1 LPDGRMQCWIEH
13 ELLRAVTPAM
23 LVWWF
28 QNMEGEMNY
37 QDQRV
42 ARYRVWH
49 PVDHIRLRYATRLG
63 DGSIGVGSVFHI
75 TEMFGARPEYLIDVL
90 TDVTRLDEG
99 GFAHR
104 PRKYGVR
111 GAVRM
116 DYEFSATADGTRY
129 ANSLTVGFAGAFGRV
144 VNRLIQRLAFDEA
157 HADAWIKHNIEEVGQ
172 FEAFLPELY
181 AARERA

>member
-1 LPDGRMQCWIEH
+1 MQCWIEH
-13 ELLRAVTPAM
+13 ELLHAVTPAM

-28 QNMEGEMNY
+28 QHMEGEMTF
-37 QDQRV
+37 QGQRV

-49 PVDHIRLRYATRLG
+49 PVDHIRVRYAKRLS
-63 DGSIGVGSVFHI
+63 DGGIGVGSVLHI

-90 TDVTRLDEG
+90 SDVTRLDEG

-111 GAVRM
+111 GAIRM
-116 DYEFSATADGTRY
+116 DYQFSSTPDGTRY
-129 ANSLTVGFAGAFGRV
+129 ANSLTIGFEGASRRF
-144 VNRLIQRLAFDEA
+144 VNRMIQRLVFDEEHA
-157 HADAWIKHNIEEVGQ
+157 HAWIKHNIEEVGQ

-181 AARERA
+181 AARLHG